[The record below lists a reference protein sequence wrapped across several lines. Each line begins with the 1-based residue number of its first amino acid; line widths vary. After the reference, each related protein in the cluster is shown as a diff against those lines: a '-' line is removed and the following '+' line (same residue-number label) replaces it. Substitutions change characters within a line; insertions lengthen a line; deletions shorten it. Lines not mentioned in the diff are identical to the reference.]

1 MSFPKQNDGDP
12 TPHVTR
18 PPDDQLQDTQVSLP
32 LHHDVQPLDTIQL
45 PALSSGD
52 SSVAVP
58 DLPEEPPDSVLSD
71 TERLGS

>member
-1 MSFPKQNDGDP
+1 MSFPNHNDGDP

-18 PPDDQLQDTQVSLP
+18 PPDDQPQDTQVSLP
-32 LHHDVQPLDTIQL
+32 LPHDVQPLDTIQL